1 MKWFFFLKFFIL
13 FYSPTLH
20 SRIPFGVY
28 ENKMLSV
35 LFSTVDDV
43 ASVSGH
49 LHSQTVPLSDFFLIV
64 IKYIQNEIDHFK

>member
-1 MKWFFFLKFFIL
+1 
-13 FYSPTLH
+13 
-20 SRIPFGVY
+20 
-28 ENKMLSV
+28 MLSV